1 MAEKINLTDVI
12 KFIKRL
18 RTGETLQCPECS
30 VGVIVPIGDYR
41 TTKCFVCTECKFK
54 INID

>member
-30 VGVIVPIGDYR
+30 VGGIVPIGDYR